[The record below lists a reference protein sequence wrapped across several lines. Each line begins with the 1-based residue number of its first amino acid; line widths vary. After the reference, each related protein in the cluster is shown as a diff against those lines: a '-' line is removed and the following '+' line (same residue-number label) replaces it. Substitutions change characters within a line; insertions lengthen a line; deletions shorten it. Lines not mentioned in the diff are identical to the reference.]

1 MAPPIPEACKG
12 ASHLSV
18 CDKVIETTEL
28 FELFSLFWKNL
39 ETHCFY
45 WLFWRG
51 GGVSQKKNETSTGK
65 LPDSSKTLK
74 TVQVTGK
81 LQDSSKTLKTAQ
93 VTVPDSSKTL
103 NTLKNV
109 SNTLYSLCLTGDFVT
124 QSASSHFGLWAQS
137 FCDGVYE
144 ALNRSLFITYIWSY
158 KIRCFL
164 WLSLT
169 TGNFPFTTA
178 ITSWCCYVVHNRW
191 ENVQETWWRLGV
203 WGLGFR
209 V

>member
-137 FCDGVYE
+137 FCDGFYDRSIVVYLLHTFGH
-144 ALNRSLFITYIWSY
+144 ARFGVFCGYLSRQVI
-158 KIRCFL
+158 FL
-164 WLSLT
+164 LQPPLQVDVAT
-169 TGNFPFTTA
+169 
-178 ITSWCCYVVHNRW
+178 
-191 ENVQETWWRLGV
+191 
-203 WGLGFR
+203 
-209 V
+209 